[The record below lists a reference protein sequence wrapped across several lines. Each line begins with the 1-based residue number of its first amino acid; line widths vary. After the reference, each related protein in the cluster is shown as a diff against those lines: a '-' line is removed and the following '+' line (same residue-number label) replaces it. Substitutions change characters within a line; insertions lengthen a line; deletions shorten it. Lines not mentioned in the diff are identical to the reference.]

1 VFCFHISFFCASFL
15 CMSRG
20 MKSLSIRCGFSSAP
34 LEIGP
39 PFLCQSCFIFRNCC
53 GVCFCFWA
61 LW

>member
-1 VFCFHISFFCASFL
+1 
-15 CMSRG
+15 MSRG
-20 MKSLSIRCGFSSAP
+20 MKSLSISCSLSSVP